1 MQGKLD
7 SSSSGSTSSY
17 TTGLFLLFTAQLI
30 SAYMGVVTESTY
42 KAYGRHWGEVLF
54 YTHILSFVFS
64 LAFAP
69 TILNQWH
76 RLMAHGASMSK
87 SSLKVI
93 DQSTMPDDAG
103 LATPKSLT
111 FLPISLLQNLESYM
125 PYVNSANRAIAAYTP
140 TSPLALLFL
149 NSLTQIACIS
159 GVNRLSA
166 STTAVTVTVVLNIRK
181 LVSFLLSCIIFGNP
195 VSGMMAVGAGIVFAA
210 GAVYGWDSS
219 RSSGEKKRDG
229 EERTGDQKQAIG
241 NVAATASGGNAEA
254 AGQNELRKRVT

>member
-1 MQGKLD
+1 
-7 SSSSGSTSSY
+7 
-17 TTGLFLLFTAQLI
+17 
-30 SAYMGVVTESTY
+30 MGVITESTY
-42 KAYGRHWGEVLF
+42 KIYGRHWGEVLF
-54 YTHILSFVFS
+54 YTHVLGFAFS

-76 RLMAHGASMSK
+76 RLMAHGASMPK
-87 SSLKVI
+87 STLKRT
-93 DQSTMPDDAG
+93 DDSTMANDEG
-103 LATPKSLT
+103 LTTPKSLL
-111 FLPISLLQNLESYM
+111 FLPLSVLESYM
-125 PYVNSANRAIAAYTP
+125 PYLNSTNRAITAYMP

-219 RSSGEKKRDG
+219 RRSGKKEAVDEKIVDEKIVDEKENVGNGTATSSGGKTND
-229 EERTGDQKQAIG
+229 
-241 NVAATASGGNAEA
+241 
-254 AGQNELRKRVT
+254 AGQVRLRKRPT